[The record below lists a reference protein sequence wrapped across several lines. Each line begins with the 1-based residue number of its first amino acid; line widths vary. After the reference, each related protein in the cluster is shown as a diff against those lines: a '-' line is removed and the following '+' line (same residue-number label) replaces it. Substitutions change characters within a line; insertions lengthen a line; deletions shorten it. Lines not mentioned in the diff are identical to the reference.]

1 MRTLVFGGTGIV
13 GRATVGAARRRGWP
27 ALGLAQEQADIERPG
42 EVAAALA
49 AFRPELVVNCAA
61 LTQVDACENARER
74 AFAVNGAAVGNVA
87 AACARAGARLVH
99 ISTDY
104 VFDGAAT
111 EPYREEHPTG
121 PRSVYGASKLDGE
134 RRALERDGALVVRTS
149 WIFGAGG
156 SHFVDTIRGLI
167 AAGRTPL
174 RVVADQVGAPTYSR
188 FLARALLDLGESGVA
203 GVVHYQNREPVSWYE
218 FALEIARMS
227 GARVAVEPVSTAEF
241 PRPAPRPAY
250 SVLSVARFEALAGRP
265 VEDWRRGLA
274 EYVQEMES
282 KTS

>member
-1 MRTLVFGGTGIV
+1 VRTLVFGGTGIV
-13 GRATVGAARRRGWP
+13 GRATVAAARRRGWP
-27 ALGLAQEQADIERPG
+27 ALGLAQEQADIERPD
-42 EVAAALA
+42 EIAAAVA
-49 AFRPELVVNCAA
+49 AFRPALVVNCAA
-61 LTQVDACENARER
+61 LTQVDACETQRDR
-74 AFAVNGAAVGNVA
+74 AFAVNGAAVGHLA

-104 VFDGAAT
+104 VFDGRGS
-111 EPYREEHPTG
+111 EPYREEDPTG
-121 PRSVYGASKLDGE
+121 PRSVYGASKLEGE
-134 RRALERDGALVVRTS
+134 RRALALEGALVVRTS

-156 SHFVDTIRGLI
+156 AHFVDTVRGLI

-174 RVVADQVGAPTYSR
+174 RIVADQVGAPTYSR
-188 FLARALLDLGESGVA
+188 FLARALLDLGESGAA
-203 GVVHYQNREPVSWYE
+203 GVVHYQNREPASWYE
-218 FALEIARMS
+218 FAREIARMS
-227 GARVAVEPVSTAEF
+227 GARVEVEPVSTAEF

-282 KTS
+282 RTS